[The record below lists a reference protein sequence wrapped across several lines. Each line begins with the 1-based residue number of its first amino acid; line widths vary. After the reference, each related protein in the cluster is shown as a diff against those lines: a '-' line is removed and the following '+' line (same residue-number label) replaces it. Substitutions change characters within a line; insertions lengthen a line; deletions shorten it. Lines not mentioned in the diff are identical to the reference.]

1 MSDTART
8 ALPQTT
14 ISLARTNN
22 VDLLMGDSP
31 SSVNHVM
38 ARVRTP
44 SQMSKFVGRSKTAT
58 AARMSEARRLPRLP
72 LSCRGSCLL
81 DLASWRRSQGQ

>member
-8 ALPQTT
+8 ALPQTM
-14 ISLARTNN
+14 ISLARISN

-31 SSVNHVM
+31 SSVKRVT

-44 SQMSKFVGRSKTAT
+44 SQMSKLVGRSRTAT

-72 LSCRGSCLL
+72 LTCRGSCLL
-81 DLASWRRSQGQ
+81 DLAS